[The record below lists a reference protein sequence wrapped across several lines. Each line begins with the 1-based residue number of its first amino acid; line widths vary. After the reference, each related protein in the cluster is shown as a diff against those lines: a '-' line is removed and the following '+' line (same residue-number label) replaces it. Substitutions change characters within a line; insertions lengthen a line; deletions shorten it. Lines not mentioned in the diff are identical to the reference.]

1 MGYHLAKIYN
11 TDWPVQKK
19 KNNQKI
25 QYTQWK
31 NPENKNRLMGPK
43 DNEM

>member
-1 MGYHLAKIYN
+1 MEYHLAKIYN

-19 KNNQKI
+19 TKK
-25 QYTQWK
+25 YTQWK